1 MATDA
6 LWSRPASPNA
16 SSATGHV
23 HGDNFFTP
31 STDRRD
37 RLERA
42 SMASPAPEKPR
53 DMSQISWICLVISI
67 ISSMFLF
74 ALDNTIVADIQP
86 SIIETLGEVEN
97 LPWISV
103 GYALG
108 AVALNLLMYSFS
120 PPARKFWGSNP
131 SSSNLFSK
139 FDNKILFIAGVVL
152 FETGSVVCGTAQSMA
167 ALIVGRVICG
177 LGGVGIFVGGMNLL
191 SVLTTVAERPM
202 YLNIVGLAW
211 GFGTM

>member
-1 MATDA
+1 MVADV
-6 LWSRPASPNA
+6 LSPNPASPNA
-16 SSATGHV
+16 SGATSQV
-23 HGDNFFTP
+23 NGDVPFTP
-31 STDRRD
+31 SADSKDRD
-37 RLERA
+37 ERA
-42 SMASPAPEKPR
+42 PMVSSSPQKSR
-53 DMSQISWICLVISI
+53 DMSRISWICLVVSI

-86 SIIETLGEVEN
+86 SIIDTLGEVEN

-108 AVALNLLMYSFS
+108 AVALNLLI
-120 PPARKFWGSNP
+120 
-131 SSSNLFSK
+131 SNLFSK

-152 FETGSVVCGTAQSMA
+152 FEIGSVVCGTAQSMA

-191 SVLTTVAERPM
+191 SVLTTEAERPI